1 MQSAEDQPGQQKTE
15 RRTCGAHVDH
25 GAYTAELVPYD
36 DPDRARYFAPRWTGC
51 PKCKAAADQR
61 RAEEQAERRRQ
72 HVAALLAHS
81 GIRGRYLEATFDT
94 YRAETPQQ
102 RKALQACRGFADD
115 VVAGAASTLFLL
127 GTPGTGKTH
136 LSCAVVRD
144 VIERTAQPAYT
155 VTVSGFV
162 RAIRSTWRSN
172 GGSEGT
178 GGSSSE
184 EQILQRYAHAAL
196 LVLDDV
202 GASHQ
207 TEAERKHLLDL
218 VDERYTHQLP
228 TVVASNLAQEEL
240 QASLGE
246 RTFDRLRE
254 GARRALFTWP
264 SHRGTV

>member
-1 MQSAEDQPGQQKTE
+1 MLSADTQPDQQ
-15 RRTCGAHVDH
+15 RRECRTH
-25 GAYTAELVPYD
+25 GPYLAVPVPFA
-36 DPDRARYFAPRWTGC
+36 DPDHARYYAQRWTGC
-51 PKCKAAADQR
+51 PECKAEEDR
-61 RAEEQAERRRQ
+61 RRTEEQAERRRQ
-72 HVAALLAHS
+72 YVAALLAHS

-94 YRAETPQQ
+94 YRAGTPEQ

-115 VVAGAASTLFLL
+115 VVAGAASTLFLI

-136 LSCAVVRD
+136 LSCAIVRD
-144 VIERTAQPAYT
+144 VIERAAQPAYT

-162 RAIRSTWRSN
+162 RAIRATWRTN
-172 GGSEGT
+172 GGSEGA
-178 GGSSSE
+178 GGSASE
-184 EQILQRYAHAAL
+184 EQILQRYAQAAL

-207 TEAERKHLLDL
+207 TDAERKHLLDL

-228 TVVASNLAQEEL
+228 IVVASNLAQEEL
-240 QASLGE
+240 QAALGE

-264 SHRGTV
+264 SHRGTA